1 MKVAAFDIQKFG
13 KSELSDA
20 FVLKTLI
27 KVRPIHT
34 YKGETSHLTVNFLLN
49 EFNKTHHYTLEIS
62 ARLGRGNYKEQFMFL
77 YRDDLVDLV
86 VSYQYQDHQSGD
98 EDAFAREP
106 YVLLFKCHKT
116 DLVLMPVHTKPEDSV
131 KELDEPYDV
140 FQKVKMK
147 RKTDVKHYTQL

>member
-27 KVRPIHT
+27 KIVSRYDII
-34 YKGETSHLTVNFLLN
+34 
-49 EFNKTHHYTLEIS
+49 THHYTLEIS
-62 ARLGRGNYKEQFMFL
+62 TRLGRGNYKEQFMFL
-77 YRDDLVDLV
+77 YRDDLVNLV

-106 YVLLFKCHKT
+106 YVLRFKCHKT

-131 KELDEPYDV
+131 KELDKPYDML
-140 FQKVKMK
+140 QNVKMK

>member
-34 YKGETSHLTVNFLLN
+34 YKGLLIN
-49 EFNKTHHYTLEIS
+49 RFNKTHHYTLEIS
-62 ARLGRGNYKEQFMFL
+62 TRLGRGNYKEQFMFL
-77 YRDDLVDLV
+77 YRNDLVDLV

-106 YVLLFKCHKT
+106 YVLRFKCHKT
-116 DLVLMPVHTKPEDSV
+116 VLKDLVLMPVHTKPEDSV
-131 KELDEPYDV
+131 KELDKLYDM
-140 FQKVKMK
+140 FQNVKMK